1 MDGSRRSI
9 TPQAGFGSG
18 GLSVVP
24 TPACPSSAAVKL
36 GFPGNY
42 HCRQASSVPSSIL
55 TDVGGVGRPAGSAS
69 PCIIPRSAPAAAMPL
84 QSPAISYRPTVITQ
98 LTPTV
103 KCRAFGADSACLPV
117 HGTPFDFAIRGVAVP
132 VTSQSL
138 VPLPVMQAWVAMPVS
153 QSLGP
158 SPVMQTPLLCEA
170 TSGGSAVSRELM
182 SSRCSTPVR
191 QAGAAS
197 RSSSVTR
204 PQESTSTPR
213 FEAVDSLTTPV
224 PTVRF
229 VLHSPSLPP
238 RLSLRL
244 PSPSFGHQS
253 PVSFRRSPTISSPS
267 AMRRHSAPAP
277 RERLAASVLVRAP
290 TAQQKQIATAASG
303 KRTDG
308 TCGGTPCGS
317 PRTPRT
323 TLRAGCELVPL
334 GTLGIGTRLL
344 SDTVLEGPMARDCGI
359 GLGSTPCL
367 PSPLFPMPHVC
378 PKITAL
384 PVPRIADARLLS
396 PRFGDQKPRSMEP
409 SSLREAMPGSLA
421 APVVIYTPRVPWQ
434 VGTDA
439 PGLLKGTTQLASASS
454 TSQAR
459 SQSPLSRPS
468 KAAVAGPELSVDAE
482 TPPSSPSL
490 RAGWRSGRQR
500 NSSVLQGL
508 SSGRAT
514 HAEHRATF
522 AEQIGFSEKCLSLQ
536 RKLGIC
542 CEDKQCVTSL

>member
-1 MDGSRRSI
+1 MDGSRRST

-18 GLSVVP
+18 DLSVVS
-24 TPACPSSAAVKL
+24 TPACPSSAGVKL
-36 GFPGNY
+36 GFSGGY
-42 HCRQASSVPSSIL
+42 HCRQASSVHSSML
-55 TDVGGVGRPAGSAS
+55 TDVGGVGRLGGSAS
-69 PCIIPRSAPAAAMPL
+69 PCIIRRSAPATAIPS
-84 QSPAISYRPTVITQ
+84 QSPVISYRPTVVMQ
-98 LTPTV
+98 LTPRV
-103 KCRAFGADSACLPV
+103 KCRAFGASSACLPV
-117 HGTPFDFAIRGVAVP
+117 HGTPLDFALRGVAVP
-132 VTSQSL
+132 VASQSL
-138 VPLPVMQAWVAMPVS
+138 LSLPVMQAWVAMPVR

-158 SPVMQTPLLCEA
+158 PPVMQTPLRCEA
-170 TSGGSAVSRELM
+170 MSGESAVSRALF

-191 QAGAAS
+191 EAGAAS

-204 PQESTSTPR
+204 PQDSMSTPR

-238 RLSLRL
+238 RWPLRL
-244 PSPSFGHQS
+244 PTPPSGHQT
-253 PVSFRRSPTISSPS
+253 PVSFRCCPTINSPS
-267 AMRRHSAPAP
+267 AVRRHSAPAP

-303 KRTDG
+303 KRADG
-308 TCGGTPCGS
+308 TCGGMPCRS

-323 TLRAGCELVPL
+323 TLRADCELVPL
-334 GTLGIGTRLL
+334 GTPGAGTGLL

-367 PSPLFPMPHVC
+367 PSPLFPMPRVC

-384 PVPRIADARLLS
+384 PVPRTADARPVS
-396 PRFGDQKPRSMEP
+396 PRFGDQKPRSVEP
-409 SSLREAMPGSLA
+409 SSLREAMPCSLA

-439 PGLLKGTTQLASASS
+439 PGLLKGTSQSASASS

-459 SQSPLSRPS
+459 SQSPLSRSS
-468 KAAVAGPELSVDAE
+468 KAAVAGPELSVDGE

-500 NSSVLQGL
+500 NSSLLQGV
-508 SSGRAT
+508 SSGRAAL
-514 HAEHRATF
+514 AEHRAAF
-522 AEQIGFSEKCLSLQ
+522 AEQTGFSEKCLSLQ